1 MVAPA
6 AQRFVRERR
15 AEACLDT
22 LAELT
27 TQIFPDA
34 RQVSAEL
41 HEDPDVA
48 GLRWVLIRVEVPWAD
63 GERARRA
70 RALRARRTNA
80 AYGLGRP
87 RSRAH
92 ATDATAGA
100 RDLIARM
107 GGLAGTP
114 AGTAGRD
121 GMRAYE
127 QTVLKVD
134 TWGP

>member
-1 MVAPA
+1 MIDTSRPWTVAPA
-6 AQRFVRERR
+6 AQRFVCERR

-70 RALRARRTNA
+70 RDEWYARTA
-80 AYGLGRP
+80 EACPTDVLSDFGLEIDRRP
-87 RSRAH
+87 
-92 ATDATAGA
+92 G
-100 RDLIARM
+100 
-107 GGLAGTP
+107 
-114 AGTAGRD
+114 
-121 GMRAYE
+121 
-127 QTVLKVD
+127 
-134 TWGP
+134 